1 MSTQAPVMTT
11 QTPTF
16 IKPNRPLTWLITG
29 CSSGLGHSLAR
40 AAQSNGHT
48 VLATSRQP
56 SRTPDLVSE
65 ITQNG
70 GEWHTLDVDNPTA
83 TSKLVSKLESAGHKI
98 DVLVNNA
105 GYAIIGAV
113 EQFSDEELRAQ
124 METMYFGPSRLIKAV
139 VPRMRERRFGVVVN
153 VSSGAGLEGRESMG
167 AYAAAKAAMD
177 GLCKVLAKEIAP
189 FNVRLLT
196 VWLGVFNTQ
205 FGAGCRSPA
214 SPLPVDYAGSVAA
227 QMLDVLLTGKLVA
240 DGDKDKAAKAMY
252 EVVVGEGVGAGR
264 ESEGFLPLGRDMIPR
279 VELVRDRLVHA
290 LDVFGDIARNVY
302 VEKE

>member
-1 MSTQAPVMTT
+1 MATQAPAMTT
-11 QTPTF
+11 QTATF
-16 IKPNRPLTWLITG
+16 TKPNRPLTWLITG
-29 CSSGLGHSLAR
+29 CSSGLGLSLAR
-40 AAQSNGHT
+40 TAQSNGHK
-48 VLATSRQP
+48 VIATSRQP
-56 SRTPDLVSE
+56 SRTPELVSE

-70 GEWHTLDVDNPTA
+70 GEWHTLDVDSPTA
-83 TSKLVSKLESAGHKI
+83 ASELVSKLESAGHYI

-105 GYAIIGAV
+105 GYAILGAV
-113 EQFSDEELRAQ
+113 EQFSDEELRSQ
-124 METMYFGPSRLIKAV
+124 METVYFGPSRLLRAV
-139 VPRMRERRFGVVVN
+139 VPRMRERRFGVIVN

-177 GLCKVLAKEIAP
+177 GLCKVLAKEVAP

-205 FGAGCRSPA
+205 FGTGCRSPA
-214 SPLPVDYAGSVAA
+214 NPLPVDYSGSVAA
-227 QMLDVLLTGKLVA
+227 KTLDVLLTGKLVA

-252 EVVVGEGVGAGR
+252 EVVVGEGVGVGH

-290 LDVFGDIARNVY
+290 LDVFGDTAGNVY
-302 VEKE
+302 VDKE

>member
-1 MSTQAPVMTT
+1 MSTQAPAMAT

-16 IKPNRPLTWLITG
+16 TKPNRPLTWLITG
-29 CSSGLGHSLAR
+29 CSSGLGLSLAR

-70 GEWHTLDVDNPTA
+70 GEWHTLDVDSPTA
-83 TSKLVSKLESAGHKI
+83 ASELVSKLESAGHKI

-105 GYAIIGAV
+105 GYAILGAV

-124 METMYFGPSRLIKAV
+124 METVYFGPSRLIKSV
-139 VPRMRERRFGVVVN
+139 VPGMRERRFGVVVN

-177 GLCKVLAKEIAP
+177 GM
-189 FNVRLLT
+189 FSFSRLL
-196 VWLGVFNTQ
+196 LKNLSF
-205 FGAGCRSPA
+205 
-214 SPLPVDYAGSVAA
+214 
-227 QMLDVLLTGKLVA
+227 
-240 DGDKDKAAKAMY
+240 MY
-252 EVVVGEGVGAGR
+252 
-264 ESEGFLPLGRDMIPR
+264 
-279 VELVRDRLVHA
+279 
-290 LDVFGDIARNVY
+290 
-302 VEKE
+302 

>member
-1 MSTQAPVMTT
+1 MTTQAP
-11 QTPTF
+11 TF
-16 IKPNRPLTWLITG
+16 AKPNRPLTWLITG
-29 CSSGLGHSLAR
+29 CSSGLGLSLAR
-40 AAQSNGHT
+40 TAQSNGHT
-48 VLATSRQP
+48 VIATSRQP
-56 SRTPDLVSE
+56 SRTPALVSE

-70 GEWHTLDVDNPTA
+70 GEWHTLDVDSATA
-83 TSKLVSKLESAGHKI
+83 ASELISKLESAGYKI

-113 EQFSDEELRAQ
+113 EQFSDGELRAQ
-124 METMYFGPSRLIKAV
+124 METVYFGPSRLIGAV
-139 VPRMRERRFGVVVN
+139 VPGMRERQFGVVVN
-153 VSSGAGLEGRESMG
+153 
-167 AYAAAKAAMD
+167 AAMD
-177 GLCKVLAKEIAP
+177 GLCKVLAKEVAP
-189 FNVRLLT
+189 FNVRILT

-205 FGAGCRSPA
+205 FGSGCRSPA
-214 SPLPVDYAGSVAA
+214 SPLPVDYVGSVAA
-227 QMLDVLLTGKLVA
+227 QMIDVLLTGKLVA

-290 LDVFGDIARNVY
+290 LDVFGDIAENVY